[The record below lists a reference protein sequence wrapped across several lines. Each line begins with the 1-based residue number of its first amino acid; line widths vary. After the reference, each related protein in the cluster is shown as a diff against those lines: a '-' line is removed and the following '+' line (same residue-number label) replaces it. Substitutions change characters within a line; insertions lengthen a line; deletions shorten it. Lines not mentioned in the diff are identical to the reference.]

1 MTSNGRNVV
10 YFLTFLK
17 ISSILKTVF
26 KKNFYA
32 TFFIAKCFKKSLLF
46 NLLCFWPGEIN
57 CLKEV
62 FYMYIFIELFLK
74 LSYIM

>member
-1 MTSNGRNVV
+1 MTSRTSKGRIFFN
-10 YFLTFLK
+10 FF
-17 ISSILKTVF
+17 
-26 KKNFYA
+26 KNFFN
-32 TFFIAKCFKKSLLF
+32 TEKCFQEKFLRNFFIAKCFKKSLLF
-46 NLLCFWPGEIN
+46 NLLCFWPGEKN

>member
-1 MTSNGRNVV
+1 MFLRN
-10 YFLTFLK
+10 
-17 ISSILKTVF
+17 
-26 KKNFYA
+26 
-32 TFFIAKCFKKSLLF
+32 FFIAKCFKKSLVF
-46 NLLCFWPGEIN
+46 NLLCFWPGEKN